1 MPPLDEL
8 TSDVVAGPVEVDDA
22 GRLIE
27 KPVAPPALEAVL
39 LLGSN
44 DCVVVE
50 ELIVK
55 LILPLPRG

>member
-1 MPPLDEL
+1 LDEL
-8 TSDVVAGPVEVDDA
+8 TSDVAGPVEVADA

-27 KPVAPPALEAVL
+27 KPVAPLALEAVP
-39 LLGSN
+39 LLGGN
-44 DCVVVE
+44 DCVVGE

>member
-1 MPPLDEL
+1 
-8 TSDVVAGPVEVDDA
+8 
-22 GRLIE
+22 
-27 KPVAPPALEAVL
+27 VL

>member
-1 MPPLDEL
+1 MDEL
-8 TSDVVAGPVEVDDA
+8 TADVVAGPVEVDDA

-27 KPVAPPALEAVL
+27 KSVAPPALEAAVL

-44 DCVVVE
+44 DCGVVE